1 MSRFFQ
7 TGSDSDSES
16 TSSEEIVQ
24 RQPVANF
31 QFSDDEE
38 EVKRVVRSTKDKRYE
53 EINTV
58 IKSIK
63 NFKKIKDMSSILSSF
78 EELTKAY
85 SKALPVIMKEEGGIA
100 PSFIVKALV
109 ELEDFINDV
118 WEDKEMRKN
127 LSKNNGKSLGTLRQK
142 FRKYVKDME
151 EDMKKFRENPNVGE
165 DEEEDEKGNYK
176 INLNICVI

>member
-118 WEDKEMRKN
+118 WEDKEMR
-127 LSKNNGKSLGTLRQK
+127 
-142 FRKYVKDME
+142 
-151 EDMKKFRENPNVGE
+151 
-165 DEEEDEKGNYK
+165 
-176 INLNICVI
+176 